1 MNQQLVPMKL
11 ENQSFLQFYELK
23 LGPNLNPKKLLKDL
37 MLSNGTWVRR
47 TYPHNGYAFCAMLS
61 QNTVHP
67 HPREPWC
74 FRSLPSCGCS
84 QKKEKKRK
92 TGKLVPKERK
102 ENGKEK
108 EKKSPQGPEARKPRS
123 SWRKAL
129 EPLTIRIRI
138 SRYPDNLAVTYAER
152 KISHKLSKES
162 LCCCDEV
169 GVLAIFQ
176 INSWNQNPL
185 KRKKTLKPPK
195 K

>member
-1 MNQQLVPMKL
+1 V
-11 ENQSFLQFYELK
+11 
-23 LGPNLNPKKLLKDL
+23 
-37 MLSNGTWVRR
+37 
-47 TYPHNGYAFCAMLS
+47 
-61 QNTVHP
+61 
-67 HPREPWC
+67 
-74 FRSLPSCGCS
+74 
-84 QKKEKKRK
+84 KEK
-92 TGKLVPKERK
+92 
-102 ENGKEK
+102 NGKEK

-129 EPLTIRIRI
+129 EPLTTRIRI
-138 SRYPDNLAVTYAER
+138 SRYPDNLAATYAER

-176 INSWNQNPL
+176 TNSRNQNPL